1 LIKDIIH
8 LDYQELRQSNPA
20 AARQAILQILKAHN
34 GNVSKTARILNITRA
49 TVYKAI
55 RKKAEGNLE
64 DQSRA
69 PKRVHNKT
77 KAELESKVMEVRG
90 RTGYG
95 PLRIKEELED
105 LEGIVLS
112 PHTIRNIL
120 RRNKPKK
127 KKQRNGNGKTRPF
140 VDWYSAKAFEVVQ
153 IDLKYIVDQKA
164 LSMQQIQHVYSH
176 KLPLF
181 QWTAIDVNSRFRLLA
196 YSYERTWTNGLTWFL
211 WVLSWLRSH
220 GVTAHIIFTVDH
232 GEEFGGKSWLKIFEL
247 KKLLSEFGCTFIQ
260 NRPKHPEENPHIERS
275 HRTDDDEFY
284 IPRILS
290 INSPKEF
297 FFEAMNYLYYYNVV
311 RRHSSLGRQSPFAH
325 LAKTAPDLDDKIRFV
340 PPIFLDYLAVQLGD
354 WSGYHLLAS
363 CHFLRKR
370 SWSDKFLCSKL
381 LWFKDVRI

>member
-1 LIKDIIH
+1 MIKDIIH

-363 CHFLRKR
+363 YRRFSR
-370 SWSDKFLCSKL
+370 SRFS
-381 LWFKDVRI
+381 

>member
-1 LIKDIIH
+1 
-8 LDYQELRQSNPA
+8 
-20 AARQAILQILKAHN
+20 
-34 GNVSKTARILNITRA
+34 
-49 TVYKAI
+49 
-55 RKKAEGNLE
+55 
-64 DQSRA
+64 
-69 PKRVHNKT
+69 
-77 KAELESKVMEVRG
+77 M
-90 RTGYG
+90 
-95 PLRIKEELED
+95 
-105 LEGIVLS
+105 
-112 PHTIRNIL
+112 
-120 RRNKPKK
+120 
-127 KKQRNGNGKTRPF
+127 
-140 VDWYSAKAFEVVQ
+140 DWYSAKAFEVVQ

-363 CHFLRKR
+363 YRV
-370 SWSDKFLCSKL
+370 SDSYEMFTFFHNSTPC
-381 LWFKDVRI
+381 WVEDP